1 MKYSGNNL
9 FFREIGVGIAV
20 FMLSTP
26 IVSAEEIQ
34 LSSPPPPSV
43 VPANVRVTEAL
54 YASSMRVSHA
64 QSMSQDEVEQQIQ
77 AFKSKGISMRKDRK
91 VFVEIIGPDNGDL
104 LTDLDINTL
113 RSMGVEVDRTLAGE
127 KVLSDNSVVQLEP
140 LSVAGHR
147 AEAYIPLDHLEE
159 IARALPKNYRI
170 QEVLPPDYDAVEG
183 QGPAAINSDSY
194 RDAGRNGTGLTVA
207 VIDYGY
213 SNLNAA
219 RDNGDAPSTY
229 TEVNY
234 TPDTFIGGGNHGVG
248 CVEAMY
254 DHAPGANWVI
264 YKINSVSDMNAVVTH
279 AIANGV
285 DVISHSLSR
294 YNLGWN
300 DNTGTACTEANRASN
315 NGIMFFTS
323 AGNRAQSHWQG
334 AFADGDADGWH
345 QWSGADEIISITVA
359 PGQGGNYYLSW
370 SNSGTDLDFYL
381 YNLDASSVIT
391 SSTNAGVGVFESF
404 YYENAT
410 ASSQNLNIAVWR
422 KSGSSNTQLEV
433 FTHNAN
439 TWNQHAIAANST
451 TSPSNCT
458 GTNVLSVGAVSRT
471 VYGNPNGSNVI
482 ASYSSQGPSNSGMIL
497 PDISGPTNTTG
508 FTYPGGFGG
517 TSSATPNAAGAA
529 AAFWSADTNLV
540 ASGITW
546 LIKEQADLW
555 RDWGA
560 AGNDNIY
567 GKGGIQLIDYRFG
580 TRWLADNY
588 PGLTDDGTVPFKT
601 LQAAHNNAPNN
612 GRVLVFGDSYP
623 ATATLGTTGKAMAVE
638 MVPDSSTGR
647 FGY

>member
-1 MKYSGNNL
+1 MKYSNQNSMLKGAS
-9 FFREIGVGIAV
+9 IGIV
-20 FMLSTP
+20 FNFLIFPLVFAGEM
-26 IVSAEEIQ
+26 Q
-34 LSSPPPPSV
+34 LSAPPPPSV
-43 VPANVRVTEAL
+43 VPEGVHVSEKLYKSSLSVAGVRSTGQDVIDQQMQAL
-54 YASSMRVSHA
+54 
-64 QSMSQDEVEQQIQ
+64 
-77 AFKSKGISMRKDRK
+77 KSKGISMRKDRK
-91 VFVEIIGPDNGDL
+91 VFVEIIGSGNADL
-104 LTDLDINTL
+104 LTDLDMSKL
-113 RSMGVEVDRTLAGE
+113 RALGVEIDRSVAGE
-127 KVLSDNSVVQLEP
+127 KVLPDNSVVQLEP

-147 AEAYIPLDHLEE
+147 GEAYVPLDKLEE
-159 IARALPKNYRI
+159 VARSLPQGYRI
-170 QEVLPPDYDAVEG
+170 QEVLPPDYDAVAG
-183 QGPAAINSDSY
+183 QGPVAINSDSY

-213 SNLNAA
+213 SNLSAA
-219 RDNGDAPSTY
+219 QTSGDAPASY
-229 TEVNY
+229 AQVNY
-234 TPDTFIGGGNHGVG
+234 TPDTFVGGGTHGTG

-264 YKINSVSDMNAVVTH
+264 YKINSVSDMTAVVTH
-279 AIANGV
+279 AIGAGV

-315 NGIMFFTS
+315 NGIVFFTS

-334 AFADGDADGWH
+334 AFADGDADDWH
-345 QWSGADEIISITVA
+345 QWSGIDEVISITVA
-359 PGQGGNYYLSW
+359 PNQGGNYYLSW

-381 YNLDASSVIT
+381 YNSDISAVID
-391 SSTNAGVGVFESF
+391 SSTNTGAGVFEAF
-404 YYENAT
+404 YYENTT
-410 ASSQNLNIAVWR
+410 ASSQNLNIAVRR

-439 TWNQHAIAANST
+439 TWNEYAIAANST
-451 TSPSNCT
+451 TSPSNCS
-458 GTNVLSVGAVSRT
+458 GTNVLSVGAVSHAA
-471 VYGNPNGSNVI
+471 YGNPNGSNVI
-482 ASYSSQGPSNSGMIL
+482 ASYSSQGPSNSGMTL

-588 PGLTDDGTVPFKT
+588 PGLTDDGTVPFET
-601 LQAAHNNAPNN
+601 LQAAHNNTPNN
-612 GRVLVFGDSYP
+612 GRILVFGDSYP
-623 ATATLGTTGKAMAVE
+623 ATATLGATGNAMSVE
-638 MVPDSSTGR
+638 MVPDSGTGA

>member
-1 MKYSGNNL
+1 MKYLTSNL
-9 FFREIGVGIAV
+9 VLERTVFAV
-20 FMLSTP
+20 VFCFLILSA
-26 IVSAEEIQ
+26 SFASENQ
-34 LSSPPPPSV
+34 LSAPPPPSR
-43 VPANVRVTEAL
+43 VPQGVPVSEAL
-54 YASSMRVSHA
+54 YTSSQSVASI
-64 QSMSQDEVEQQIQ
+64 QSTDKNVVDQQILEL
-77 AFKSKGISMRKDRK
+77 KIKGISMRRDRK
-91 VFVEIIGPDNGDL
+91 VFVEIIGPENADFR
-104 LTDLDINTL
+104 TDLDMQKL
-113 RSMGVEVDRTLAGE
+113 QSMGVEIDRDIASE
-127 KVLSDNSVVQLEP
+127 KTLSDNSIVQLEP

-147 AEAYIPLDHLEE
+147 GEAYIPLDRLEE
-159 IARALPKNYRI
+159 IARFLPKGYRI
-170 QEVLPPDYDAVEG
+170 QEVLPPDYDDVVG

-194 RDAGRNGTGLTVA
+194 RDAGRNGAGLTVA
-207 VIDYGY
+207 VIDFGY
-213 SNLNAA
+213 SNLNNAIT
-219 RDNGDAPSTY
+219 NGDAPGSY
-229 TEVNY
+229 TAVNY
-234 TPDTFIGGGNHGVG
+234 TPNTFIGGGNHGVG

-264 YKINSVSDMNAVVTH
+264 YKIDSVSDMNAVVTH

-334 AFADGDADGWH
+334 DFFDPTADQWHDWVNGDEA
-345 QWSGADEIISITVA
+345 ISITVA

-370 SNSGTDLDFYL
+370 SNPGTDMDLYL
-381 YNLDASSVIT
+381 YSSDLSSVVM
-391 SSTNAGVGVFESF
+391 SSTNTGAGVFESF
-404 YYENAT
+404 YYENT
-410 ASSQNLNIAVWR
+410 TGSTQNLNIAVWR

-433 FTHNAN
+433 FTHSAN
-439 TWNQHAIAANST
+439 TWNQYAIAANST

-458 GTNVLSVGAVSRT
+458 ATNVISVGAVSQT
-471 VYGNPNGSNVI
+471 AYGNPNGSNVI
-482 ASYSSQGPSNSGMIL
+482 ASYSSQGPSNGGMTL

-508 FTYPGGFGG
+508 FTYASGFGG

-529 AAFWSADTNLV
+529 TAFWSADTNLV

-546 LIKEQADLW
+546 LVKEQADLW

-567 GKGGIQLIDYRFG
+567 GKGGIQLIDYHFG

-588 PGLTDDGTVPFKT
+588 PGLIDNGTVPFET
-601 LQAAHNNAPNN
+601 LQATHDNTPNN
-612 GRVLVFGDSYP
+612 GRILVFGDSYP
-623 ATATLGTTGKAMAVE
+623 ASAALGTTGKSLMVE
-638 MVPDSSTGR
+638 MVPASGSGA